1 MQNLGR
7 VLFLLLPA
15 FFYIAGGFHSCFVVE
30 MRLSFKN
37 QFSWPC
43 TVKCVRKGNPNQR
56 EFISHIKLSLNSFE
70 FVVWN
75 MKCM

>member
-7 VLFLLLPA
+7 VFFLLLPA

-43 TVKCVRKGNPNQR
+43 TVKCVRKGNSNNQ
-56 EFISHIKLSLNSFE
+56 FCAPYSKYLVNSGAVFLC
-70 FVVWN
+70 N
-75 MKCM
+75 SCL

>member
-30 MRLSFKN
+30 MRLSFKTN
-37 QFSWPC
+37 FRGR
-43 TVKCVRKGNPNQR
+43 VRLNVLEREIPTKG
-56 EFISHIKLSLNSFE
+56 SLFHT
-70 FVVWN
+70 
-75 MKCM
+75 

>member
-7 VLFLLLPA
+7 VFFLLLPA

-43 TVKCVRKGNPNQR
+43 TVNVTVLEREIPTKG
-56 EFISHIKLSLNSFE
+56 SLFHT
-70 FVVWN
+70 
-75 MKCM
+75 